1 MKALAIDVLA
11 FIKFFFISIPLACII
26 YTTAVC
32 ISFLKERLGKFGGF

>member
-1 MKALAIDVLA
+1 MKALAIDTIA

-26 YTTAVC
+26 YTTAMC